1 VVLEL
6 YSRQDIKASSRISNP
21 GCYATSMQLLL
32 APLLPYIDLR
42 APPTVFGVSGY
53 SGGGTIAGQ
62 NDPDGRPTTVPKV
75 TPDSLHHGIRPY
87 SLTDHIH
94 EREASVHLSSLL
106 TLSPTSPS
114 PNAPISKLDVE
125 TGPAAEDAV
134 VQSGNPLHVA
144 FIPVVAPWFSG
155 IISTASVPLKENVR
169 LTARDVRLLYERA
182 YEGEKAIKLLEG
194 GRVVDIKDIQ
204 NKHGWVFGG
213 AQVASSGQR
222 VVVVGGLDN
231 LLKGAATQ
239 CLQVSLT
246 LMNGGGIY

>member
-1 VVLEL
+1 VHCDVAVVLEL

-32 APLLPYIDLR
+32 APLPYINLR

-53 SGGGTIAGQ
+53 SGAGTISGQ

-114 PNAPISKLDVE
+114 PNAPISKLNIE
-125 TGPAAEDAV
+125 TGPAAKDAV
-134 VQSGNPLHVA
+134 VQSGNPPHIV

-155 IISTASVPLKENVR
+155 IISTASVPLKE
-169 LTARDVRLLYERA
+169 DVRLLYEHA
-182 YEGEKAIKLLEG
+182 YEG
-194 GRVVDIKDIQ
+194 
-204 NKHGWVFGG
+204 
-213 AQVASSGQR
+213 
-222 VVVVGGLDN
+222 
-231 LLKGAATQ
+231 
-239 CLQVSLT
+239 
-246 LMNGGGIY
+246 